1 MVALNSD
8 RGETSYIVG
17 DTPMRLKDD
26 ATEIQAWATN
36 AAAAV
41 TTGEDGLVT
50 RNTYMGLFYP
60 SGITTD
66 LSGNLVAVPSS
77 HMMIRTMLRND
88 NIAYPWLAPAGTRRG
103 IIDNATSIG
112 YIDARRRIR
121 LN

>member
-1 MVALNSD
+1 M
-8 RGETSYIVG
+8 
-17 DTPMRLKDD
+17 
-26 ATEIQAWATN
+26 
-36 AAAAV
+36 

-60 SGITTD
+60 SGITSD

-77 HMMIRTMLRND
+77 HMMTRTMLRND

-112 YIDARRRIR
+112 YIDAEGEFNSIRTRIGITVGLERRR
-121 LN
+121 